1 MKAKQVKAERT
12 IIKGKYTCIVCGT
25 KTAYAYGVLRK
36 DMCVCTRDC
45 NDKYLKGDYNHD
57 R

>member
-25 KTAYAYGVLRK
+25 KTAYAYGILRK

-45 NDKYLKGDYNHD
+45 SDKYLKGDYDHD